1 MTKNL
6 LLSILYFLGSIIIIN
21 IFITIFNYFNILND
35 SIIRI
40 LKFLMVILSISITSY
55 ILGKKSSKK
64 GFLEGLK
71 LGSITSVVFLTLALI
86 TKTFK
91 YQSFIYYTIIILIS
105 ILGST
110 LGINKKN
117 T

>member
-21 IFITIFNYFNILND
+21 ILITIFNYFNILND

-64 GFLEGLK
+64 GTGKRVHTEG
-71 LGSITSVVFLTLALI
+71 
-86 TKTFK
+86 
-91 YQSFIYYTIIILIS
+91 QSGVRILPVS
-105 ILGST
+105 YR
-110 LGINKKN
+110 
-117 T
+117 